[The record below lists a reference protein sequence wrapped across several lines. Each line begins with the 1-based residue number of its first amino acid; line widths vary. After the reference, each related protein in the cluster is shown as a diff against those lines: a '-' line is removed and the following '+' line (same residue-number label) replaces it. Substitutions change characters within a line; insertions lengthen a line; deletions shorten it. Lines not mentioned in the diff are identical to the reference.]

1 MHMRPI
7 LRNRC
12 WRRSAMLL
20 VPIGRRRSRDRSIA
34 ALPSR
39 MVWSVS
45 LIVIGAS
52 ALARR
57 ERAVGAADARLR
69 LARALRARHLALRFG
84 DLALPRGGG
93 GLHRFGRPTL
103 AGVDRTSA
111 V

>member
-1 MHMRPI
+1 MRI
-7 LRNRC
+7 SDWSSDVCSSDL
-12 WRRSAMLL
+12 SAMLL

-52 ALARR
+52 ALERR

-69 LARALRARHLALRFG
+69 LARALGARDIALRFG
-84 DLALPRGGG
+84 EI
-93 GLHRFGRPTL
+93 GR
-103 AGVDRTSA
+103 ASCRARVCQ
-111 V
+111 